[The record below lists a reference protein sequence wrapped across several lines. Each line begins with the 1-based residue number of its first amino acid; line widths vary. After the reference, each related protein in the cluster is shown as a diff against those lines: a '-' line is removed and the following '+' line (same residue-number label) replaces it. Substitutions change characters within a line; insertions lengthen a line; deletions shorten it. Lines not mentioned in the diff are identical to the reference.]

1 MLRLLDITALYS
13 PLSLL
18 VSPAPHRMQIASQ
31 IAQALLYLHSQATP
45 IIHGDLKPANILL
58 REDSSS
64 GSGSSSGGSGSGSSR
79 TRVTALVSD
88 AGLPLLLTGFKGTA
102 GYIDPYQVG
111 GV

>member
-31 IAQALLYLHSQATP
+31 IAQALLDLHSQPTP
-45 IIHGDLKPANILL
+45 LIHGDLKPANILL
-58 REDSSS
+58 REDSS
-64 GSGSSSGGSGSGSSR
+64 GSGSSGSSR
-79 TRVTALVSD
+79 TRVTALVAD